1 MKEVCLSSCPHF
13 LKAYLRHSLSGH
25 FKQKDNSE
33 NTPSRKVSPLSANI
47 LVFRKALNLRYWEYV
62 SSVCPHQCTWC
73 RQTNAWHACEP
84 REGLLLCFAEA
95 SAARR
100 SRRLPHSEALRA
112 ATRLCCSLLGNAGR
126 ARAAERAVGRA
137 AFASTPTLRVTC
149 TTQTPEYRCLLFNI
163 AARSTPTPKFAGTGA
178 VWMQICSPRHH
189 SSPCAPALYL
199 MHELAFSISCTNT
212 CSPPSLVFFFSK
224 PSGSRAEQLTHH
236 WGKEPTCRA
245 TSWPHRVRSGH
256 RWAEM
261 FLQGCQASAS
271 QPGGFFWSLFHDLKL
286 LFVHQRSGR
295 LSLHLATPVQK
306 HRSDSFGAAVYREQ
320 RGPGCGYRQ
329 PWIMWQVSSLLR
341 PPTSTMGKPRLW
353 TANPTQR
360 RVTNLPAWC
369 WPRPSAPLSNDI

>member
-33 NTPSRKVSPLSANI
+33 NNPSRKVSPLSANI

-137 AFASTPTLRVTC
+137 AFASTPTLRVTR

-163 AARSTPTPKFAGTGA
+163 AARSTPTPKFAGTGCKSA
-178 VWMQICSPRHH
+178 APDTTLPLAPQPSTSCTSWLSP
-189 SSPCAPALYL
+189 SLALTPALL
-199 MHELAFSISCTNT
+199 PAW
-212 CSPPSLVFFFSK
+212 FFFSQN
-224 PSGSRAEQLTHH
+224 PL
-236 WGKEPTCRA
+236 
-245 TSWPHRVRSGH
+245 
-256 RWAEM
+256 
-261 FLQGCQASAS
+261 
-271 QPGGFFWSLFHDLKL
+271 D
-286 LFVHQRSGR
+286 
-295 LSLHLATPVQK
+295 
-306 HRSDSFGAAVYREQ
+306 REQ
-320 RGPGCGYRQ
+320 
-329 PWIMWQVSSLLR
+329 
-341 PPTSTMGKPRLW
+341 
-353 TANPTQR
+353 N
-360 RVTNLPAWC
+360 N
-369 WPRPSAPLSNDI
+369 